1 MPKFYVE
8 TGTLQEVVAAETPF
22 GACVMAMRKATNQ
35 YLKDGGNVTLGESF
49 IVNQKGFPSNREPF
63 TLDTVNDTMVST
75 SLIIEAFENNNDGS

>member
-22 GACVMAMRKATNQ
+22 GACVMAIRRATDQ
-35 YLKDGGNVTLGESF
+35 YLKDGDNVTLGESF

-63 TLDTVNDTMVST
+63 TLDTINDTMVST
-75 SLIIEAFENNNDGS
+75 SLIIAAFENES